1 MKFRAAVVLGMLAM
15 GCGSEEP
22 EFTVVFEETYGECER
37 DCHGSLRVSADGK
50 ATASLADSANSAAR
64 TRSFTL
70 TAGELEALKA
80 DVETARGAPWDDVYG
95 CPDCA
100 DQGQYTLELES
111 DGASRKTAVDPM
123 RQPEHLAPLLNRLD
137 ALLDANEP

>member
-1 MKFRAAVVLGMLAM
+1 M

-64 TRSFTL
+64 TRSSGSTHCS
-70 TAGELEALKA
+70 TRTNPELPGR
-80 DVETARGAPWDDVYG
+80 VRGWPRWS
-95 CPDCA
+95 P
-100 DQGQYTLELES
+100 
-111 DGASRKTAVDPM
+111 
-123 RQPEHLAPLLNRLD
+123 
-137 ALLDANEP
+137 